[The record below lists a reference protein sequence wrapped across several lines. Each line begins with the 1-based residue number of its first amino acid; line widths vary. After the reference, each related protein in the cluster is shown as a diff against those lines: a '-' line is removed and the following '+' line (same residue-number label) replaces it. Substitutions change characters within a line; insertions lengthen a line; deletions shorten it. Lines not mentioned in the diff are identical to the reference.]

1 MKDISNKYME
11 KAKEMA
17 GEWLKMADDGDHYRL
32 TFDKP
37 GTWSLKYNLVWDE
50 LLGFNLFPREVVEKE
65 LAYYQTKE
73 NKYGVPLDNRETYTK
88 NDWIMW
94 TATMAQDRATFE
106 KFIAPIYTFMNETVD
121 RVPMTDWNWTL
132 EPNQRGFQARSVIGG
147 YWMKVLKDKLGK

>member
-1 MKDISNKYME
+1 
-11 KAKEMA
+11 MA

-106 KFIAPIYTFMNETVD
+106 NSSLLSIH
-121 RVPMTDWNWTL
+121 L
-132 EPNQRGFQARSVIGG
+132 
-147 YWMKVLKDKLGK
+147 